1 MLGTW
6 LGIIAAACAVVAA
19 WVGVAKLRDDRR
31 REREAQEERETAQRA
46 AHARAAERRL
56 EVVDRLPEGFSAN
69 LPEVAQSAEMGPPSG
84 PRRSFGYALLGL
96 ALALI
101 LLGAVLVLVLR

>member
-1 MLGTW
+1 
-6 LGIIAAACAVVAA
+6 
-19 WVGVAKLRDDRR
+19 
-31 REREAQEERETAQRA
+31 
-46 AHARAAERRL
+46 
-56 EVVDRLPEGFSAN
+56 
-69 LPEVAQSAEMGPPSG
+69 MGPPSG